1 MHRKSYGRHP
11 TYGLNKCTVAKDG
24 RASRIEGIASV
35 KTIASASV
43 GTKRRIPSIGRSIL
57 DILPRLFRHRIV
69 STTIVRRL
77 NPGKWPDLGKHRQD
91 CCFSFFFF
99 FACAVKRR
107 QIRLNAAIGL
117 ETEKE
122 GKGKEGERRKRQEG
136 CVYKRG
142 KGRMRKKR
150 NRERV
155 RKGAGSGE

>member
-1 MHRKSYGRHP
+1 MYSREGRAGVANRRNCICENDRVCLCRDEATHSKHRKRYPRYP
-11 TYGLNKCTVAKDG
+11 T
-24 RASRIEGIASV
+24 
-35 KTIASASV
+35 TIIQ
-43 GTKRRIPSIGRSIL
+43 T
-57 DILPRLFRHRIV
+57 RIV
-69 STTIVRRL
+69 SSTIVRRL

-91 CCFSFFFF
+91 CFFF

-136 CVYKRG
+136 CVYRRG
-142 KGRMRKKR
+142 TGRMRKKR

>member
-1 MHRKSYGRHP
+1 MYSREGRAGVANRRNCICENDRVCLCRDEATHSKHRKRHP
-11 TYGLNKCTVAKDG
+11 RYPT
-24 RASRIEGIASV
+24 
-35 KTIASASV
+35 TIIQ
-43 GTKRRIPSIGRSIL
+43 T
-57 DILPRLFRHRIV
+57 RIV
-69 STTIVRRL
+69 SSTIVRRL

-91 CCFSFFFF
+91 CFFFF

-136 CVYKRG
+136 CVYRRG